1 MNERHLFIAYASQ
14 QIRIL
19 LIALHPLGQLLFLIL
34 WVNYPTHLPED
45 NKGRNRDYEV

>member
-19 LIALHPLGQLLFLIL
+19 LIALHPLGQLLFPIL
-34 WVNYPTHLPED
+34 WVNYPTHLSED
-45 NKGRNRDYEV
+45 NKRRNRDYEV